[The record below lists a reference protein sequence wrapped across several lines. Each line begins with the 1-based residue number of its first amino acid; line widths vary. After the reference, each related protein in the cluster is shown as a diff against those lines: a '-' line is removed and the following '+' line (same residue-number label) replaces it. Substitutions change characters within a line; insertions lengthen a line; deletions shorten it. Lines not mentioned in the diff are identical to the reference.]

1 MEKFE
6 IKGSYGPYSLKNPI
20 LIAPGQ
26 LTRNFNQVLKIKKA
40 GYAGCVLKSVV
51 GEDKDGNCSMVR
63 MRKPP
68 TYIKTVYDEDDKERK
83 FPIIHWNGRADTR
96 TLSEYLD
103 FAKETIKLMDESFLI
118 VASILCH
125 LPAPDEDFKKK
136 EWIFTTGRLFEI
148 GYRIFEIDFC
158 PYLKI
163 EDELVEKNN
172 ILRWYRQVPSF
183 LKSVSEKIIVYPK
196 ILNLD
201 YGMDFQIKM
210 VESSLEGKADGV
222 VIANRI
228 FKKEFGTAH
237 GGRELRERNLKMIKE
252 IKKRFPEIKI
262 SATGGIYSG
271 KHIIEY
277 MEAGAENVQ
286 LLSFLMGRVKVDSE
300 GENKFEKVFNKL
312 ISEVIELK
320 SF

>member
-1 MEKFE
+1 MERL
-6 IKGSYGPYSLKNPI
+6 KGKYGDFVLKNPI
-20 LIAPGQ
+20 LVAPGQ
-26 LTRNFNQVLKIKKA
+26 LTRTFSQILKIKKA
-40 GYAGCVLKSVV
+40 GYGGCVLKSVV
-51 GEDKDGNCSMVR
+51 GEDKDGNCSMLE

-68 TYIKTVYDEDDKERK
+68 TYIKTVYDEDDKEK
-83 FPIIHWNGRADTR
+83 KCPIIHWDGRADTR
-96 TLSEYLD
+96 NLSEYLD
-103 FAKETIKLMDESFLI
+103 FAREAVKLMDENFLI

-125 LPAPDEDFKKK
+125 LPLPDEDFKKE
-136 EWIFTTGRLFEI
+136 EWIFTTEKLFEI

-158 PYLKI
+158 PHLRAK
-163 EDELVEKNN
+163 DELVEKNN
-172 ILRWYRQVPSF
+172 ILRWYRHVPSF

-196 ILNLD
+196 ILNFD

-210 VESSLEGKADGV
+210 VESSLEGNADGV
-222 VIANRI
+222 VVANRI
-228 FKKEFGTAH
+228 FKKELGTAH
-237 GGRELRERNLKMIKE
+237 GGRELRERNLAMIKE

-286 LLSFLMGRVKVDSE
+286 LLSFLMGRVNIDAE

-312 ISEVIELK
+312 MKELD
-320 SF
+320 SLTEAH